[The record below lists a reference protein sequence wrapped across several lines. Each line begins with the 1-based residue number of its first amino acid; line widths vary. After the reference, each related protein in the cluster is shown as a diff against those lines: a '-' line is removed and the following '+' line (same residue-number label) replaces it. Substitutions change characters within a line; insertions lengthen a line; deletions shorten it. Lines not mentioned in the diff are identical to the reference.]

1 MVAAPFICRRI
12 IANRHNPRAGNR
24 QRAGLRLGIIQ
35 SDDITVMQN
44 NIRCRAGGGG
54 CACGREQ
61 KRSAVLESRGGTRL
75 IISMFLLSGDKQ
87 TIESEQELFNLCPG
101 TVRSVFRTVVMK
113 KKSPPKRRA

>member
-1 MVAAPFICRRI
+1 
-12 IANRHNPRAGNR
+12 

-61 KRSAVLESRGGTRL
+61 KEKRG
-75 IISMFLLSGDKQ
+75 SGKQ
-87 TIESEQELFNLCPG
+87 
-101 TVRSVFRTVVMK
+101 
-113 KKSPPKRRA
+113 RRDETDH